1 MSEKLSVALIEPVG
15 GHGGMDLYDYGLATA
30 LAKLKVKVH
39 YFTCEE
45 TELRSIPGVESQHIF
60 TKVWSTKNK
69 FLRLFHFLRAYL
81 RAIRLAKKASCSIAH
96 LQFFELS
103 TLNLLVLFCFRLR
116 RMKVVLTL
124 HDIESFHLKP
134 NRFIEKQSLKMVAE
148 LIVHNEICKNLLL
161 KKLNSEREIHV
172 IPHGNYVDFLPVLPD
187 KGSSNETFELL
198 FFGQIKEVK
207 GLDLLLKA
215 MAELVHES
223 APVHLTIAG
232 KVWKTDLDFYKN
244 LISDLGLTT
253 QISTHFHYIPND
265 EVASLFQKANLVVLP
280 YRKIYQ
286 SGVLLLSMSYGK
298 PVLCSDLD
306 AFKEIIIDKKN
317 GFFFEQGNPE
327 DLANKIRWIVQQREL
342 LHAIKQNADLTI
354 RKDFAWDNIARRTLN
369 VYQRLA

>member
-1 MSEKLSVALIEPVG
+1 MSEKLTVALIEPVG
-15 GHGGMDLYDYGLATA
+15 GHGGMDLYDYGLAAA

-45 TELRSIPGVESQHIF
+45 TELRNIPGVESQRTF

-69 FLRLFHFLRAYL
+69 FLRLFYFLRAYL
-81 RAIRLAKKASCSIAH
+81 RAIRLAKKASCTIAH

-103 TLNLLVLFCFRLR
+103 VLNLLVLCCFRLR

-124 HDIESFHLKP
+124 HDIESFHLKS

-148 LIVHNEICKNLLL
+148 LIVHNEICKNLLQ

-172 IPHGNYVDFLPVLPD
+172 IPHGNYLDFLPVLPD
-187 KGSSNETFELL
+187 KGTSNEPFELL

-215 MAELVHES
+215 MADLVSSHVN
-223 APVHLTIAG
+223 AHLTIAG
-232 KVWKTDLDFYKN
+232 KVWKTDLDFYTN

-253 QISTHFHYIPND
+253 RISTHFHYIPND
-265 EVASLFQKANLVVLP
+265 EVASFFQKTDLVILP

-306 AFKEIIIDKKN
+306 AFKEIIIDNEN
-317 GFFFEQGNPE
+317 GFLFEQGNPK
-327 DLANKIRWIVQQREL
+327 DLANKIRWIAQHRQSLSE
-342 LHAIKQNADLTI
+342 IKQNADRTI
-354 RKDFAWDNIARRTLN
+354 REDFAWDTIARRTLN